1 MGTRIGGHYNRGTAS
16 LPLVTFVRSGLGL
29 PDSDLHLWLLP
40 LDAAAAAAATLAAF
54 LSPDEHERAARFRH
68 ADDVRRYRVARGALR
83 ALLGRYLEREPGAI
97 QFEYG
102 AHGKPALA
110 RDFARIDLRF
120 NLSHSRDIALIAF
133 GVGHSIGVDLEHGDR
148 AVDALALAGRYGST
162 RERAML
168 ETLDPG
174 SRSRRFIELWTCK
187 EAWLKATGLGITA
200 GLADVDI
207 DMGAEQ
213 PRIARMPSGQG
224 CVEHWSLALFEP
236 ASDLVGAVALRDP
249 GRELGNIGER
259 ETRRIAPGLA
269 GERRVLALRTRR
281 RATPAP
287 L

>member
-1 MGTRIGGHYNRGTAS
+1 
-16 LPLVTFVRSGLGL
+16 VTFVRSGLGL

-40 LDAAAAAAATLAAF
+40 LDADAAAAETLAAF

-174 SRSRRFIELWTCK
+174 LRSRRFIELWTCK

-236 ASDLVGAVALRDP
+236 GSDLVGAVALRDP